1 MFLKFLLSDE
11 PEVFKFHISHIL
23 KPSPFGQ
30 IISLYNCQMIY
41 FDYVGIGSFYYSF
54 QDEIGY
60 FYGLKNM
67 NMNMQLLAAPYV
79 LGNGRKKLKEF

>member
-1 MFLKFLLSDE
+1 
-11 PEVFKFHISHIL
+11 
-23 KPSPFGQ
+23 
-30 IISLYNCQMIY
+30 MIY

-60 FYGLKNM
+60 FYGIKNMNM